1 MRELVHNLSSNE
13 RQLRQTRSLIFPCLS
28 GPPFQFYIHKGIL
41 KEDWSTVLPMLS
53 NPIFVCLFFYACT
66 YIHTFHKISQLVV
79 RAICEGPPTTY
90 IQSADHMSRCACNL
104 NRSSSVCGEEAGQ
117 GDEYICTWQNRVWG
131 VLWRCGEAQASAS
144 LCMAQAGIVSSLHH
158 NGWNTYLQP
167 TFLGSQRHH
176 HPDILAAL
184 ADGRP
189 SWTPTPESPLA
200 FSHRSDWILQK
211 CAHTCTDTYIHTYK
225 VSSCEISGIH
235 TYIHT
240 YICVY
245 IHMYIHTYKHTY
257 IE

>member
-117 GDEYICTWQNRVWG
+117 GDEYAPDRTEFEVFYDAVEKNKPLQVCVWRKQASSLRCTTMAETHIFSQRFLEANAIIIQTFWR
-131 VLWRCGEAQASAS
+131 LWRTGVPPER
-144 LCMAQAGIVSSLHH
+144 
-158 NGWNTYLQP
+158 
-167 TFLGSQRHH
+167 RHQ
-176 HPDILAAL
+176 
-184 ADGRP
+184 
-189 SWTPTPESPLA
+189 
-200 FSHRSDWILQK
+200 SHRLLFHIGQIESCKSVHIHAQI
-211 CAHTCTDTYIHTYK
+211 HTYIHTK
-225 VSSCEISGIH
+225 CPAVKFLG
-235 TYIHT
+235 YIHT

-245 IHMYIHTYKHTY
+245 IHMYIHTYIHTY
-257 IE
+257 IH